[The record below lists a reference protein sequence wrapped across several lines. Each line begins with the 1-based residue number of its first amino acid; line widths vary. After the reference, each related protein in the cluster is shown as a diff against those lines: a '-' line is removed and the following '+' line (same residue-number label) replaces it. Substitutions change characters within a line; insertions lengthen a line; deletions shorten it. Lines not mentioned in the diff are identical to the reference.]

1 VVGDRVRLGAVE
13 LVVGAMDD
21 DGRITKVG
29 VELDPEHLPRRGLA
43 ALPAKLRR
51 WYGRAARR
59 LRRKPR

>member
-13 LVVGAMDD
+13 LVVGAMD
-21 DGRITKVG
+21 GERIAKVG